1 VTRWPVR
8 ANLPDIQNTER
19 EDYMRRLLLATT
31 AIVAAGYALPAAA
44 QSAEDGANNEDTI
57 VVTARKREESLLNV
71 PLPVSVATQA
81 QLEREQI
88 RGVDDLQRV
97 TPALEISQT
106 SGGEANGGARIR
118 GLGTGVF
125 NASVSPSV
133 AFVIDN
139 VAQGNLSFPLLFDMA
154 QVEVLRGPQ
163 GTLFGQGASAGVI
176 KIATVSPTDQEFLVK
191 GGFEFADKG
200 TAGSEF
206 GNQVFNGAVNIPITE
221 GMALRVAGQY
231 QRETGLQRNTFTNR
245 DNEITDFGIRAK
257 LLMEPS
263 DSTKFLIN
271 VEYAK
276 RTDDAWNFFTPIQ
289 VGTDAA
295 VNAQYAACGVVPS
308 TRAELFCSQFP
319 NYQTKQVFGVSIV
332 LEQEISD
339 SLNLTS
345 VSSYRK
351 SNARISSV
359 DFTRRVGAPSANNEN
374 IQNEAEQF
382 GQELNLSYKGEGF
395 DLIVGGMYQRYT
407 FDTSPLVNKPFNQT
421 TPGNRTGF
429 SVCPY
434 NGNFT
439 IPFPFPNFVNFG
451 CVPFIYGIG
460 RPTVRFSLEET
471 QNSTTA
477 VYADAT
483 INLSSQFDIFG
494 GVRYSHFQNS
504 TGVAY
509 DAYTP
514 TSSASITDN
523 NVSGRFGLSY
533 RPSDTT
539 SFYASAALGYKP
551 PAVVISV
558 NNPLPNF
565 LKPEKSAAFELG
577 GRLQAGRVLLSGNV
591 FYTRVRNFQAQS
603 QEIVASQLLA
613 TAKNIEAITS
623 YGFEIN
629 ANGRVSDNFTIN
641 AGYQFNRATYAA
653 GVCGNDDVDVA
664 PANGICDGNLGN
676 QQVRNAPK
684 HKFTLSGEYSAPLG
698 ASLELFLNA
707 NVVYKSAVRVEDY
720 ASPLYTYK
728 AHELINAGFGI
739 RDADGAW
746 TLSVFARNLTKER
759 EPVAYLGNT
768 SEGIRGWPG
777 AGRTARIIGVTGGF
791 NF

>member
-1 VTRWPVR
+1 
-8 ANLPDIQNTER
+8 
-19 EDYMRRLLLATT
+19 MHRLLLVTSAL
-31 AIVAAGYALPAAA
+31 VSGSFALPAYA
-44 QSAEDGANNEDTI
+44 QSTTTADEEVRQDDAI

-71 PLPVSVATQA
+71 PVPVTVATQA

-97 TPALEISQT
+97 TPALEVSQT

-176 KIATVSPTDQEFLVK
+176 KIATVDPTDQGVKVK

-206 GNQVFNGAVNIPITE
+206 GNKVFNAAVNVPITD
-221 GMALRVAGQY
+221 GMALRVAGQW

-245 DNEITDFGIRAK
+245 DNRVTDFGVRAK
-257 LLMEPS
+257 LLMEPG
-263 DSTKFLIN
+263 DSTKFRFTM
-271 VEYAK
+271 EYAK
-276 RTDDAWNFFTPIQ
+276 RTDDAWNFFTPVQ
-289 VGTDAA
+289 VGTDVA
-295 VNAQYAACGVVPS
+295 VAAQYAACGVVPS
-308 TRAELFCSQFP
+308 ARAELFCSQFP
-319 NYQTKQVFGVSIV
+319 NYQTKEVFGVSVV
-332 LEQEISD
+332 LEQELTAGLD
-339 SLNLTS
+339 LTS

-351 SNARISSV
+351 SNAQIESV
-359 DFTRRVGAPSANNEN
+359 DFARRVGAVSANNEN
-374 IQNEAEQF
+374 IQNNAEQF
-382 GQELNLSYKGEGF
+382 GQELNLNYKGEGF
-395 DLIVGGMYQRYT
+395 DIIFGGMYQKYAY
-407 FDTSPLVNKPFNQT
+407 DTSPLVNKPFNQT

-451 CVPFIYGIG
+451 CVPFVFGIG
-460 RPTVRFSLEET
+460 RPTVRFTHEDT
-471 QNSTTA
+471 KNSTTA
-477 VYADAT
+477 LFADAT
-483 INLSSQFDIFG
+483 VNLSDKLDVFG
-494 GVRYSHFQNS
+494 GLRYTHFKNT

-509 DAYTP
+509 DAAPLTFG
-514 TSSASITDN
+514 SLSEN
-523 NVSGRFGLSY
+523 NVSGRLGLSY
-533 RPSDTT
+533 KASDTT

-551 PAVVISV
+551 SATVISV
-558 NNPLPNF
+558 SNPLPNF
-565 LKPEKSAAFELG
+565 LKPEKSTAFELG
-577 GRLQAGRVLLSGNV
+577 GRHQAGRVLLSGNI
-591 FYTRVRNFQAQS
+591 FYTNVKNFQAQS
-603 QEIVASQLLA
+603 QELVAGQLLA
-613 TAKNIEAITS
+613 TAKNIEAIKS

-629 ANGRVSDNFTIN
+629 ATGKVSDNFTVN
-641 AGYQFNRATYAA
+641 AGYQFNNATYAK
-653 GVCGNDDVDVA
+653 GVCANDDVDLVA
-664 PANGICDGNLGN
+664 PIGVCDGLLGG

-684 HKFTLSGEYSAPLG
+684 HKFTLSGEYSAPMG
-698 ASLELFLNA
+698 QSLELFLNA
-707 NVVYKSAVRVEDY
+707 NVVYKSKVRVEDY
-720 ASPLYTYK
+720 VNPLFTYK
-728 AHELINAGFGI
+728 AHELVNTAFGI

-746 TLSVFARNLTKER
+746 TLSIFARNLTKER

-768 SEGIRGWPG
+768 AEGIRGWPG
-777 AGRTARIIGVTGGF
+777 AGRTARIVGVTGGF